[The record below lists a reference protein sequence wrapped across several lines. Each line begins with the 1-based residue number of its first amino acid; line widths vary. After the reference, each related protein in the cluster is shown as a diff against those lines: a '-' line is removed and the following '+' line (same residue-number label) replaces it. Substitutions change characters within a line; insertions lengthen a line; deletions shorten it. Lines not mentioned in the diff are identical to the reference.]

1 MLLQTAYIL
10 YIGAATAT
18 ANTVPYGAQ
27 ITRAPR
33 FYQPRAIRGIV
44 PTDSS
49 QRPATSDLADPT
61 SDGGDSDKTCPSGME
76 KINKVEDSPICDDAE
91 CNGPHDT
98 EICIQGTYK
107 DCPCLL
113 VGKSRPGQVADKN
126 WWDQQQQI
134 IESVIANPDILGTAA
149 PACTVNSNTHDFDG
163 NPAQVPATWCV
174 CNDEGQNKVYSTVNT
189 PSSPCALTALPTA
202 TITISNIAST
212 GGPITSCRIASMVTA
227 GTTIGTWC
235 TCNDNLEHEIDTWTH
250 NGNAVTGCSET
261 LYLKT
266 TTAAEPTAA

>member
-1 MLLQTAYIL
+1 MSLWDGEDQQRSVFLLEGEHGRQVSQT
-10 YIGAATAT
+10 
-18 ANTVPYGAQ
+18 
-27 ITRAPR
+27 
-33 FYQPRAIRGIV
+33 
-44 PTDSS
+44 
-49 QRPATSDLADPT
+49 
-61 SDGGDSDKTCPSGME
+61 
-76 KINKVEDSPICDDAE
+76 VEDSPICDDAE

-227 GTTIGTWC
+227 GTTIGTWVSTPLFYPLFPSFFPFFFFFFYFC
-235 TCNDNLEHEIDTWTH
+235 FSC
-250 NGNAVTGCSET
+250 
-261 LYLKT
+261 
-266 TTAAEPTAA
+266 